1 MISVAVCDDNK
12 EFLKMLVKSISA
24 KLSKNGVDYKISEFT
39 GGKDFLRYH
48 MDKHCDVVFLDITMP
63 EMDGFLVAKEIRRIS
78 EKTYIIFVT
87 MESGL
92 VYDSL
97 DFRPFHFIPKC
108 TAKSLFESRLESVI
122 NKLLLHM
129 KVNKSICFDLAYGEK
144 LTLAPADII
153 SIRSNANYVEID
165 VVNAN
170 PIRIREQINSVMDRL
185 SPDVFSRVHNRCVV
199 NMKRIRKID
208 YPNNEIIMDNGQVI
222 DVSRTYKKSLEE
234 AYGLFLRKF
243 G

>member
-12 EFLKMLVKSISA
+12 EFLKLMVKSISE
-24 KLSKNGVDYKISEFT
+24 KLQKNGAEFKISEYT
-39 GGKDFLRYH
+39 SGRTFLRCH
-48 MDKHCDVVFLDITMP
+48 DDKRFDVVFLDITMP
-63 EMDGFLVAKEIRRIS
+63 EMDGFSVAKEIRRIS

-108 TAKSLFESRLESVI
+108 TKKPLFESRLDNVI

-129 KVNKSICFDLAYGEK
+129 RANKSICFTRAYGEK
-144 LTLAPADII
+144 LTLAPNDII
-153 SIRSNANYVEID
+153 CIRSNANYVEINVD
-165 VVNAN
+165 NEAPV
-170 PIRIREQINSVMDRL
+170 RIREQINSVMDKL
-185 SPDVFSRVHNRCVV
+185 SPDVFLRVHNRCIV
-199 NMKRIRKID
+199 NMKHIRRID
-208 YPNNEIIMDNGQVI
+208 YPNNEIFMDDGQAI

-234 AYGLFLRKF
+234 AYGLFLRRF